1 MEDTK
6 CREQFVFVDTY
17 HCHYISTVIWIFYL
31 GIKFQKD
38 LFLQFFYDRKKC
50 EIKRPKKL
58 STNKVHFT
66 PGDSR
71 AKQLKHWTCNVES
84 LSSSPPLN
92 TTWICS

>member
-1 MEDTK
+1 M
-6 CREQFVFVDTY
+6 
-17 HCHYISTVIWIFYL
+17 WIFYL
-31 GIKFQKD
+31 GIKFHKD
-38 LFLQFFYDRKKC
+38 LFLQFFYNRKKC